1 MCHTEVTRGIF
12 TAPSYMVVDVF
23 IVRDPSLAGLVF
35 TLAGPTA
42 PGFFLGGKI
51 LKPFK
56 STLGGEWMEGSNC
69 LGD

>member
-1 MCHTEVTRGIF
+1 
-12 TAPSYMVVDVF
+12 MVVDVF